1 VTYNTRLQSYSP
13 PCYNSINTF
22 LLVKQTIAKLV
33 PNNLEVLKDKENR
46 EERSKSLKVEQ
57 LQEEIYQ
64 KNLKIE
70 KQQIEIDKLRDQ
82 VSEYRTYYKR
92 ECKI

>member
-1 VTYNTRLQSYSP
+1 
-13 PCYNSINTF
+13 
-22 LLVKQTIAKLV
+22 VKQTVAIAKLV
-33 PNNLEVLKDKENR
+33 PNNLKVLEDKENR

>member
-1 VTYNTRLQSYSP
+1 
-13 PCYNSINTF
+13 
-22 LLVKQTIAKLV
+22 VKQTIAKLV

>member
-1 VTYNTRLQSYSP
+1 M
-13 PCYNSINTF
+13 
-22 LLVKQTIAKLV
+22 KQTIAKLV